1 MTPDNS
7 QPQLPQDMES
17 SKDESKSQ
25 LDLALEFAFSEFE
38 LFHDNNKNC
47 YAKNKKSGLIWRL
60 DGTSFRDYLSVS
72 YYENQKRALR
82 SGILT
87 ECVTQLCA
95 FARYKNECRTVF
107 YRVAKL
113 DDSYYLDLC
122 EEDSTRAIC
131 WHRDGWSIIGRPP
144 VEFVRSDAMQPLPVP
159 VTGGD
164 IELMWQ
170 FCNIPQH
177 MRIFVLAWII
187 DAWRPD
193 TIFPGMELLG
203 EQGCGKS
210 TTSDIIRRLVDPN
223 SCNLRG
229 APKTAEDVFVA
240 AGANHLLVYENLS
253 WLTAAIQDT
262 LCVISTGGGF
272 AKRRLFTDADEH
284 VISVKRPW
292 LINGISACVTQQ
304 DLVDRVISIE
314 CQLLGT
320 RIAER
325 EQQQEL
331 ALKLPQIMG
340 ALLDIACNAE
350 RLRPNIE
357 LPEDNRP
364 RLLEYCLLGMA
375 ITQHLYQDAHKFLEQ
390 FNSDR
395 RELVS
400 RTIDTSP
407 ICAALIELLSTEKV
421 IEAPLSAVLNRLKR
435 PEHSADNWPRSP
447 KALGDMLR
455 RHAPALRQYGVQC
468 RSLGKIGSHVLWH
481 LSKQD
486 IEASRECREVV
497 DSI

>member
-7 QPQLPQDMES
+7 QPQVEQNAES
-17 SKDESKSQ
+17 SQDESKSQ

-60 DGTSFRDYLSVS
+60 DSTAFRDLLSVS
-72 YYENQKRALR
+72 YYETQQRALR

-131 WHRDGWSIIGRPP
+131 WHRDGWSIVDKPP
-144 VEFVRSDAMQPLPVP
+144 VDFVRTDAMQPLPIP
-159 VTGGD
+159 ATNGD
-164 IELMWQ
+164 IELLWQ
-170 FCNIPQH
+170 FCNVPVS
-177 MRIFVLAWII
+177 MRIFVIAWLI

-193 TIFPGMELLG
+193 TVYPGLELLG

-210 TTSDIIRRLVDPN
+210 TTSDIIRKLVDPN

-253 WLTAAIQDT
+253 WLTPAIQDT

-314 CQLLGT
+314 CQLLAT

-331 ALKLPQIMG
+331 ALKLPEIMG

-350 RLRPNIE
+350 RLRPTIK

-390 FNSDR
+390 FNRDR

-497 DSI
+497 DH